1 MLLCLT
7 QAEESPGIDDAD
19 GLSKAGTSDRE
30 EKHDDKDKDGMSEE
44 EVDSPI
50 DGGSGSSSNAP
61 YQAGTRI
68 RVFYGKGKTLQ
79 MYEAKVRVSYG
90 SS

>member
-1 MLLCLT
+1 MLLCLI

-30 EKHDDKDKDGMSEE
+30 EKHNDKDKDGVSEE
-44 EVDSPI
+44 EVDSPM
-50 DGGSGSSSNAP
+50 DGGGGSSNTP

-79 MYEAKVRVSYG
+79 IYEAKVRVN
-90 SS
+90 